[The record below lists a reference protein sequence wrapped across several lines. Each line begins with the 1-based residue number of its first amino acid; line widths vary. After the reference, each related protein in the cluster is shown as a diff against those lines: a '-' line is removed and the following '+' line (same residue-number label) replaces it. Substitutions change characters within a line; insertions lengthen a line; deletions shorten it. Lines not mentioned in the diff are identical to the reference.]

1 MMILKSTVPNSCCGN
16 FQKTQLQKEAPSMNE
31 KDLLIAIL
39 NEKKEMINNEDF
51 IEMLIHEKISA
62 KADEKKENLRAGD
75 KMADALANLVGSWR
89 FILLFSAVLF
99 LWIFTNINL
108 LKNPFDPYP
117 FILLNLVLSCL
128 AAIQAPIIMMS
139 QNRQEAKDR
148 LRAKN
153 DYNVNLKSEFVVED
167 MYESLQKL
175 IENQQKIFA
184 QLSRLENN
192 RP

>member
-1 MMILKSTVPNSCCGN
+1 
-16 FQKTQLQKEAPSMNE
+16 MNE

-75 KMADALANLVGSWR
+75 KTADALANLVGSWR